1 MKRPINT
8 DVRPREHLTPAEVE
22 ELAAAAKKRGRY
34 GHRDATAIRLAAR
47 HGLRVSELCALTWD
61 QVQGGFLHV
70 TRLKGGMPSTHPL
83 KGDEMRA
90 LKQVRRE
97 QKDTRERFVFVNE
110 RGVPLSPAGF
120 ARMMSRAALLTSIR
134 FPVHPHMLRHAAG
147 YKLANE
153 NRDTRSIQHWLGHQ
167 NITHTV
173 RYTALNANAFKGW

>member
-1 MKRPINT
+1 MKRPLNS
-8 DVRPREHLTPAEVE
+8 DVRPREYLTSAEVE
-22 ELAAAAKKRGRY
+22 ELATAAKKRGRY

-47 HGLRVSELCALTWD
+47 HGLRVSELCSLTWD

-70 TRLKGGMPSTHPL
+70 ARLKNGVASVHPL

-90 LKQVRRE
+90 LKQVKRDQ
-97 QKDTRERFVFVNE
+97 QKVERFVFVNE
-110 RGVPLSPAGF
+110 RGVPMSPAGF
-120 ARMMSRAALLTSIR
+120 QRMLSRAATLTSIS

-153 NRDTRSIQHWLGHQ
+153 NRDTRSLQLWLGHK

-173 RYTALNANAFKGW
+173 RYTELNANAFKGW